1 MKKVK
6 LLVALGVCGLVL
18 GACGNEEKAEGN
30 ATETVSTAVE
40 SSEIASS
47 ALDSSKTSESA
58 AKSKDVYFE
67 NDTLKIDM
75 ATVKLTGTEIT
86 PPNEFNEA
94 SQLVIT
100 YEFTND
106 SEELMQPGMTFIACF
121 NASQETEVTVDALD
135 VGMSPQDEKYTAMN
149 EMAFTDVKPGATVE
163 SVISYDIKYD
173 GDPITLTA
181 TQGIAGDELGTKI
194 YETK

>member
-1 MKKVK
+1 MKKIK
-6 LLVALGVCGLVL
+6 LLLTLGVCGLVL
-18 GACGNEEKAEGN
+18 GACGNVEAPEGN

-40 SSEIASS
+40 SSEVASS
-47 ALDSSKTSESA
+47 SVSESTA
-58 AKSKDVYFE
+58 TNKNVYFE
-67 NDTLKIDM
+67 DDILKIDM
-75 ATVKLTGTEIT
+75 ATVKLTGAEIT
-86 PPNEFNEA
+86 PPDEYNET

-106 SEELMQPGMTFIACF
+106 SDELMQPGITFIACF
-121 NASQETEVTVDALD
+121 TATQETEITVDSLD
-135 VGMSPQDEKYTAMN
+135 VGSSPQAEKYTAMN
-149 EMAFTDVKPGATVE
+149 EMSFTDVKPGATVE

>member
-18 GACGNEEKAEGN
+18 GACGNEENSESN

-40 SSEIASS
+40 SSEVASS
-47 ALDSSKTSESA
+47 VTSESA
-58 AKSKDVYFE
+58 TTKKDVYFE
-67 NDTLKIDM
+67 DDILKIDM
-75 ATVKLTGTEIT
+75 ATVKLTGAEIT
-86 PPNEFNEA
+86 PPDEYNET

-106 SEELMQPGMTFIACF
+106 SDELMQPGITFIACF
-121 NASQETEVTVDALD
+121 NATQETEITVDSLD
-135 VGMSPQDEKYTAMN
+135 VGSSPQAEKYTAMN
-149 EMAFTDVKPGATVE
+149 EMSFTDVKPGATVE

-181 TQGIAGDELGTKI
+181 TQGISGDELGTKI

>member
-18 GACGNEEKAEGN
+18 GACSTEEATEGN
-30 ATETVSTAVE
+30 VTETVSTAVE
-40 SSEIASS
+40 SSEVASS
-47 ALDSSKTSESA
+47 AMSESVA
-58 AKSKDVYFE
+58 TSKDVYFE

-75 ATVKLTGTEIT
+75 ATIKLTGTEIT

-106 SEELMQPGMTFIACF
+106 SDELMQPGITFIACF
-121 NASQETEVTVDALD
+121 TATQETEATVDALD